1 MRWRTAKRSGM
12 TSSTDL
18 AALLCSRL
26 CHDMLSP
33 VGALSNGLEL
43 LADEKDPEMRRRC
56 FELLEQSAKVSTDKL
71 TFFRLAYGAAGGVG
85 DEVPTDEA
93 RELVA
98 GLVAA
103 NERLTLEWAVADAT
117 LPKPAVKVLLNLSAI
132 AIDAL
137 IRGGTLAVGAE
148 RRDGATEIAV
158 RGAGTRVAF
167 DGNIGKALDGSLD
180 ERELSGRTAPA
191 HMIRLLTQDLG
202 GGLQFALSGE
212 ALVMG
217 AVLPERRA

>member
-1 MRWRTAKRSGM
+1 M

-43 LADEKDPEMRRRC
+43 LADEQDPEMRRKC
-56 FELLEQSAKVSTDKL
+56 FELLEQSARISTDKL
-71 TFFRLAYGAAGGVG
+71 KFFRLAYGAAGGFG
-85 DEVPTDEA
+85 DEVPTQESND
-93 RELVA
+93 LVA
-98 GLVAA
+98 ALVKA
-103 NERLTLEWAVADAT
+103 NERLELEWGIAEAK
-117 LPKPAVKVLLNLSAI
+117 LPKPAVKVLLNLAAI

-137 IRGGTLAVGAE
+137 VRGGTLAVGAE

-158 RGAGTRVAF
+158 RAAGPRVAF
-167 DGNIGKALDGSLD
+167 DPNVGKALEGTLPDA
-180 ERELSGRTAPA
+180 ELSGRTAPA
-191 HMIRLLTQDLG
+191 HMIRLLAEELG
-202 GGLQFALSGE
+202 GGVQYALSGE

-217 AVLPERRA
+217 AVLPDRIA